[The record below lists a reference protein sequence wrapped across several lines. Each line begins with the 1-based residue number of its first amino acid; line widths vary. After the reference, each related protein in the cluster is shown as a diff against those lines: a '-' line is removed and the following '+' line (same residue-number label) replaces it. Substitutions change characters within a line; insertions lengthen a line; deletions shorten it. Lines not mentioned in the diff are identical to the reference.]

1 MLMPEHSVLHCHE
14 GGFPAG
20 PLPARTSCLRGEMNL
35 AGLQI
40 DLMFKNITKVRTGG
54 HLTLPEVFRFFLT
67 LFLVFPETYPQRMK
81 LTVQQINR
89 LLEAVSQKSGY
100 PLEYSS
106 FDDIADAIGM
116 GMTKKYLYENLYLKA
131 RDGDKNIMVGVQDN
145 RMNIIARYLGYQSIH
160 QYLHGFREHPVLT
173 GLLGNYYCYVRRN
186 SRNTAVFR
194 SPVRISRD
202 GEEYIFE
209 LQGPRWLYKGEV
221 KLSEGCI
228 FILMEAESGK
238 QLHHVY
244 RIGVREK
251 PQVLQGIFSGVSTTF
266 EPIGGRVVLVAVS
279 DHFEKLEG
287 KELTPAELEQGGTL
301 GVRLVRYFDSYDGNN
316 LRINPVM
323 SFGED
328 DL

>member
-1 MLMPEHSVLHCHE
+1 MRED
-14 GGFPAG
+14 FQAG
-20 PLPARTSCLRGEMNL
+20 PLLTRTSCLRLEMNL
-35 AGLQI
+35 TGVQI
-40 DLMFKNITKVRTGG
+40 DLVFKNITKVRSGG
-54 HLTLPEVFRFFLT
+54 RGTLPEVFRFFLT

-89 LLEAVSQKSGY
+89 LLAAVSQKSGY

-106 FDDIADAIGM
+106 FDGIADAIG
-116 GMTKKYLYENLYLKA
+116 GDMTKKYLYENLYLKA
-131 RDGDKNIMVGVQDN
+131 RDGDDDTMVGVQDN
-145 RMNIIARYLGYQSIH
+145 RMNIIARYLGYHSIH

-209 LQGPRWLYKGEV
+209 LQGPRWLYKGKV

-228 FILMEAESGK
+228 FILVEAESGK
-238 QLHHVY
+238 RLHHVY

-251 PQVLQGIFSGVSTTF
+251 PKVLQGIFSGVSTTF

-279 DHFEKLEG
+279 EAFEELEG
-287 KELTPAELEQGGTL
+287 KELTPGELEQGGTL
-301 GVRLVRYFDSYDGNN
+301 NTRLARYFHSYEENN
-316 LRINPVM
+316 LRINPVV
-323 SFGED
+323 SFSED